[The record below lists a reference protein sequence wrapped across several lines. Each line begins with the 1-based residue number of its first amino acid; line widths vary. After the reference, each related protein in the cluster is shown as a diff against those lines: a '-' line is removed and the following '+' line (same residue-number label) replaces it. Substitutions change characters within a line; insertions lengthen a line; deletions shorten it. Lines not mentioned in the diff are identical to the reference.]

1 MITIYSFIQ
10 DYLQQML
17 PRLRVTLHDWKD
29 NCIFK
34 INESQYIALCVISGS
49 IKNNLSIHCV
59 NIYFPQSIVSY
70 LFTIDLKV
78 WGYPTLVILWFI
90 NFKKANYQT
99 FASSKS
105 SAVTSYNQFY
115 EGEGTNIPLEI
126 CFYHKKW
133 KRCFEKTVDTL
144 LSIYRQNLTMQN
156 IR

>member
-78 WGYPTLVILWFI
+78 WVTPHWLYCDSLTLRRRIIKLLRAPSQVQSRVITNFMKVRGQTYLWKFVF
-90 NFKKANYQT
+90 N
-99 FASSKS
+99 
-105 SAVTSYNQFY
+105 
-115 EGEGTNIPLEI
+115 
-126 CFYHKKW
+126 HKKW

>member
-78 WGYPTLVILWFI
+78 WGYPTLLILWFI
-90 NFKKANYQT
+90 DLKKANFMKVRGQT
-99 FASSKS
+99 YLWKF
-105 SAVTSYNQFY
+105 VFN
-115 EGEGTNIPLEI
+115 
-126 CFYHKKW
+126 HKKW

-144 LSIYRQNLTMQN
+144 LSIYRQNLMMQN